1 MDELKSNIYYK
12 TISILS
18 VLNKKLVTK
27 IMFNHNMGY
36 KLNLKNPKTLNEKIQ
51 WLKLYEFND
60 LITQCADKL
69 LVRKYVENLGLKRIL
84 PELIGAYQDSSEINF
99 DELPDKYVL
108 KCNHGAGYNILV
120 MDRNNVNFN
129 ECKVKLNK
137 WLKEDYWR
145 KAAEFQYKNI
155 HKMILCEK
163 FIEEFEDKAPLD
175 YKIHCFN
182 GEPKVILVCSDRDGV
197 NHPKYAYYDLNWNK
211 LNYSVLFEGEDDI
224 DYPKPKHFDE
234 MIEISK
240 TLAKPFKFVRVD
252 LYDTDTKVY
261 FGELTF
267 TPAGGIDTDL
277 PYKADLEMGEMI
289 NLNV

>member
-1 MDELKSNIYYK
+1 MDKIKANIYYK

-18 VLNKKLVTK
+18 VLNKKLVTTV
-27 IMFNHNMGY
+27 MFNHNMGY
-36 KLNLKNPKTLNEKIQ
+36 KLNLNNPKTLNEKIQ
-51 WLKLYEFND
+51 WLKLNEFD
-60 LITQCADKL
+60 ELTTQCADKL
-69 LVRKYVENLGLKRIL
+69 LVRQYVEKLELKDIL
-84 PELIGAYQDSSEINF
+84 ADLIGVYKDSSEIDF
-99 DELPDKYVL
+99 DSLPDKYVL

-120 MDRNNVNFN
+120 VDKNQVDEN
-129 ECKVKLNK
+129 ECKKKLNR

-155 HKMILCEK
+155 DKMIICEK
-163 FIEEFEDKAPLD
+163 FIEEFQDKAPLD

-182 GEPKVILVCSDRDGV
+182 GEPKVILVCSDRDGI

-211 LNYSVLFEGEDDI
+211 LNYSVMFNGEDDI

-234 MIEISK
+234 MIEISRK
-240 TLAKPFKFVRVD
+240 LAKPFKFVRVD
-252 LYDTDTKVY
+252 LYDTDSKIF

-277 PYKADLEMGEMI
+277 PYKADLEMGNMI
-289 NLNV
+289 EL